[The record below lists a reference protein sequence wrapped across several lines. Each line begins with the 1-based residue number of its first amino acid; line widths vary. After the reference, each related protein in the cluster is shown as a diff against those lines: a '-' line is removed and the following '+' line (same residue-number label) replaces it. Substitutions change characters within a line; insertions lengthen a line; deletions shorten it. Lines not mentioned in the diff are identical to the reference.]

1 MFLKQSAFSTL
12 FFDALSRRVRFL
24 EDEESFLKS
33 RLQRLAAR
41 SEKAKRPGLEK
52 KLQRV
57 QLELQDLRET
67 VYWPNQDISLEHYR
81 MLCMTLWQQ
90 EKCDVFRD
98 DALKAS
104 VINCI
109 AKTIIGL
116 IGQDMDKVIEQ
127 FDLNQEMISSIIQR
141 SADAGYLLMNNE
153 VEDEALADQQVAAND
168 WSTLYR

>member
-1 MFLKQSAFSTL
+1 MFLKQLTFLSLFS
-12 FFDALSRRVRFL
+12 DALSRRARVL
-24 EDEESFLKS
+24 EIEESFLES
-33 RLQRLAAR
+33 RLQRLEPF
-41 SEKAKRPGLEK
+41 SEKAKRLGLDK

-57 QLELQDLRET
+57 QLELQDLREI

-104 VINCI
+104 VINYI
-109 AKTIIGL
+109 AKTIVSL
-116 IGQDMDKVIEQ
+116 IEQDIDNAINQ
-127 FDLNQEMISSIIQR
+127 FDLNQEMISSIIKR
-141 SADAGYLLMNNE
+141 SACMGYLAIGNE
-153 VEDEALADQQVAAND
+153 VESSVLEDPQTVARD

>member
-1 MFLKQSAFSTL
+1 MFLKQSAFFTL
-12 FFDALSRRVRFL
+12 FFDALSRRVRLL

-57 QLELQDLRET
+57 QLELQDLREI

-109 AKTIIGL
+109 AKTIISL
-116 IGQDMDKVIEQ
+116 IGQDIDKAIEQ
-127 FDLNQEMISSIIQR
+127 FDLNQEMVSSIIQR

-153 VEDEALADQQVAAND
+153 VEDSPSADQQVEHD